1 MTITELRENEEYR
14 TCMDKI
20 RGYRVGFEF
29 TIPFHRMSVGKANAM
44 RIILKDA
51 HAEGLID
58 CISFDFD
65 RDGVIT
71 EETWRRI

>member
-1 MTITELRENEEYR
+1 MTIIELRENEEYR

-20 RGYRVGFEF
+20 LGYRVGFEF
-29 TIPFHRMSVGKANAM
+29 TISFHRMSTGQANAM
-44 RIILKDA
+44 RVILRDA
-51 HAEGLID
+51 YAEGLID

-65 RDGVIT
+65 LDGVIT